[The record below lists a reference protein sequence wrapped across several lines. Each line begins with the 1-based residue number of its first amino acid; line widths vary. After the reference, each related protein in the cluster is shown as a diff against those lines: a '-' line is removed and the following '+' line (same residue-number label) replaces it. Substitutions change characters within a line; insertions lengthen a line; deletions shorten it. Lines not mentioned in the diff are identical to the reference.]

1 MGALSS
7 DEPSYIKLDG
17 TLQSPDCNP
26 TRQQRAVWRFYES
39 RNSFEA
45 DDIYSPEWYQRT
57 LSFFKKFAGKSKK
70 PKILGSWKMIENLE
84 FGPFFLSQPIAAY
97 ALWHMLQAFYDLD
110 HAVCGTSDDDVE
122 TIEKWKEIPPFVYL
136 NTRNGK
142 EGKKVRAK
150 WNKSLEQMKKEIECG
165 ALEGEA
171 LISRLASILVAVKK
185 MGEAFDAM
193 KENFAENLNGM
204 AFVDEM
210 IEKVG
215 VVVEERKQVIGD
227 LLKSGDENGAPTSD
241 TEASNDGII
250 GMSSQDSAGSCSDW
264 SEDLSSSYDPSPV
277 ERRISLGEQTFPN
290 LRRHEDSSQ
299 SVARHGKF
307 TSKQGVTSTDQCS
320 DTMIFQLLDILVTAV
335 KVSMS
340 CIFIYLALWYLI
352 KVQNLYKI
360 QQLKGESRGLWV
372 IFILVLSGI

>member
-1 MGALSS
+1 VIVPNIDIKPRLAAHPPLKMGALSS
-7 DEPSYIKLDG
+7 DEGSYIKLDG

-26 TRQQRAVWRFYES
+26 TRQQRAVWSFYES
-39 RNSFEA
+39 RNSVEA

-57 LSFFKKFAGKSKK
+57 LSFFKKFARKSKK

-84 FGPFFLSQPIAAY
+84 FGPFFLSHPIAAY

-110 HAVCGTSDDDVE
+110 HAVCGTSDDNVE
-122 TIEKWKEIPPFVYL
+122 IIAKWKEIPPFVYL
-136 NTRNGK
+136 NTRKGNA
-142 EGKKVRAK
+142 GKKIRAK
-150 WNKSLEQMKKEIECG
+150 WNESLKQMKKDIECG

-171 LISRLASILVAVKK
+171 LISRLASILVADKK

-215 VVVEERKQVIGD
+215 AVVEERKQVIGD
-227 LLKSGDENGAPTSD
+227 FLKSGDENGAPTSD
-241 TEASNDGII
+241 TEASNDGKM

-264 SEDLSSSYDPSPV
+264 TEDLSSSCDPSPV
-277 ERRISLGEQTFPN
+277 ERRISLGEKTFPN

-299 SVARHGKF
+299 SNDRHGIF
-307 TSKQGVTSTDQCS
+307 ASKLGVTSTDQRS
-320 DTMIFQLLDILVTAV
+320 DTVISQLLDILVTAV
-335 KVSMS
+335 KVSLF
-340 CIFIYLALWYLI
+340 CIFIYLALLYLI
-352 KVQNLYKI
+352 NLQNLYEI
-360 QQLKGESRGLWV
+360 
-372 IFILVLSGI
+372 